1 MGKTKEKVKKIKQGN
16 VRQRVQNSFNVVT
29 VILGTGSLIGI
40 IALFAMTSIYEHA
53 LTNYGFSQGDIGKA
67 MVVLSETRSSL
78 RAAVGYSTD
87 DLIADMTDT
96 YEQKKEAFDG
106 YFTDIESTI
115 VTSEGQELYDRL
127 TGEMDEYW
135 KLSDAIL
142 AAGSTTDPGQS
153 ADAQRQ
159 EYSDLK
165 TKYDAIYSD
174 FTSLM
179 NLNVSKGDSLE
190 VTLRIIRWI
199 LVIVMLAILIGSFIL
214 SRRLGD
220 RIARGIEKPLQELQ
234 ARLKTFAQGDL
245 NSPFPEVEVKD
256 EIAEMVEETRE
267 MADQLDRIITDA
279 GEIMGAMADGD
290 YTVGTKIENEYV
302 GQFVALKDAMR
313 KMNRK
318 MNATLKEVAAASGQV
333 RAGSENLA
341 ESSQELAEGAT
352 EQAGAV
358 EELTATIETITS
370 GVGQTSEELLVAYKN
385 AKQYADEADQS
396 RTEME
401 AMTEAMNRINETSQR
416 IATIIS
422 DIEDI
427 ASQTN
432 LLSLNAAIEA
442 ARAGEAGRGFAVVA
456 EQIGS
461 LADQSAKSAVDTRE
475 LIEGAL
481 QEIEAGN
488 EAARNATESMQRV
501 VVGVKEIAQSVKS
514 LSESSAQQAKAMEE
528 AEKGV
533 EQISDVVQSNSAA
546 SEQCSA
552 TSQELSAQSESLN
565 ELTSAFVLRNE

>member
-1 MGKTKEKVKKIKQGN
+1 MGKTKEKVKKVKQGN
-16 VRQRVQNSFNVVT
+16 VRRRVQNSFNVVT
-29 VILGTGSLIGI
+29 VILGTGFLIGI

-106 YFTDIESTI
+106 YFADIESTI

-142 AAGSTTDPGQS
+142 ATGSTTDPGQS

-165 TKYDAIYSD
+165 TQYDTIYSD

-199 LVIVMLAILIGSFIL
+199 LVIVMLALLIGSFIL

-220 RIARGIEKPLQELQ
+220 RIASGIEKPIKELQ

-256 EIAEMVEETRE
+256 EIAEMVEETKE

-370 GVGQTSEELLVAYKN
+370 SVEQTSEDLLVAYKN

-481 QEIEAGN
+481 KEIEAGN
-488 EAARNATESMQRV
+488 EAARNATESMQQV

-565 ELTSAFVLRNE
+565 ELTRAFVLRNE

>member
-16 VRQRVQNSFNVVT
+16 VRQRVQKSFDMVT

-67 MVVLSETRSSL
+67 VVVLAETRSSL

-87 DLIADMTDT
+87 DSIADMKDT

-106 YFTDIESTI
+106 YFAEIENTI
-115 VTSEGQELYDRL
+115 VTSESQEIYDRL
-127 TGEMDEYW
+127 TSEMDEYW

-142 AAGSTTDPGQS
+142 ASGSTTDPEQS

-165 TKYDAIYSD
+165 TKYDTIYSD

-199 LVIVMLAILIGSFIL
+199 LVIVMLALLIGSFIL

-220 RIARGIEKPLQELQ
+220 RIASGIEKPIQELQ

-256 EIAEMVEETRE
+256 EIAEMVEETKE

-290 YTVGTKIENEYV
+290 YTVGTQIENEYV

-341 ESSQELAEGAT
+341 ESSQEALP
-352 EQAGAV
+352 
-358 EELTATIETITS
+358 
-370 GVGQTSEELLVAYKN
+370 
-385 AKQYADEADQS
+385 S
-396 RTEME
+396 R
-401 AMTEAMNRINETSQR
+401 
-416 IATIIS
+416 
-422 DIEDI
+422 
-427 ASQTN
+427 
-432 LLSLNAAIEA
+432 
-442 ARAGEAGRGFAVVA
+442 
-456 EQIGS
+456 
-461 LADQSAKSAVDTRE
+461 
-475 LIEGAL
+475 
-481 QEIEAGN
+481 QE
-488 EAARNATESMQRV
+488 R
-501 VVGVKEIAQSVKS
+501 
-514 LSESSAQQAKAMEE
+514 
-528 AEKGV
+528 
-533 EQISDVVQSNSAA
+533 
-546 SEQCSA
+546 
-552 TSQELSAQSESLN
+552 
-565 ELTSAFVLRNE
+565 